1 MEPADGEETEDVWH
15 RRSGAVSQSHGGR
28 MGERSWEHPAG
39 SVVSNGNNDNSVC
52 VSSDLMGLL
61 DDLRDDREVELG

>member
-1 MEPADGEETEDVWH
+1 
-15 RRSGAVSQSHGGR
+15 

-61 DDLRDDREVELG
+61 DDLRDERKVELG